1 MARLGTILHHGTQLV
16 ENVQT
21 LIDLALG
28 IGRIWTLLRRCG
40 LSGNACVAGVHR
52 AAIAITATVRTG
64 CSAGNAVAN
73 RTRLT
78 SRLPAATALSATA
91 LASLLSLALL
101 PGLATLRLLLTA
113 LAASALS
120 ALSLLALSLSLTLS
134 LASLRGLRVAV
145 QLAGLSLT
153 LLASAL
159 ATLARLSIGLA
170 SQSRELIPQARQI
183 VHCAGERGIL

>member
-1 MARLGTILHHGTQLV
+1 LARLGTILHHGTQLV

-120 ALSLLALSLSLTLS
+120 ALSLLALSLALT
-134 LASLRGLRVAV
+134 LASLSGLRVAV

-159 ATLARLSIGLA
+159 ATLARLSIGLS